1 MRLYKVFDIK
11 FHGDLQ
17 MKIGKEHLPSLH
29 SWARGI
35 VDKADSITFVFLLLI
50 LLFIPSGCTTHRGS
64 QNWDGSSLSF
74 ANFRDV
80 PGITEEEIAAILAL
94 QETREYLVYGV
105 SYSTEAFQTEDGEI
119 GGFARLFAE
128 WLSSFFEIE
137 VRMRHYE
144 FAHLIQALDE
154 GVVDLGGGL
163 LISEERR
170 ENYYL
175 AGPVVER
182 SFAYFRLKESPPFSH
197 IRVGDIS
204 SVAFLRDSE
213 TIPMVLPTLPLEHL
227 TIQYV
232 PYIADVYQLLRNDAM
247 DGFIHLSTARVY
259 FEQMDDVV
267 MDLFH
272 PPLFASV
279 AVLTKD
285 SELAP
290 LISVLQK
297 SLTQEQLRY
306 LTELHSQGERE
317 YIRHTL
323 WSRFT
328 DEEKQFLQEQEN
340 ISLAAKYSNYPVSF
354 YNQHEG
360 EWQGISF
367 DILQEISLLTD
378 LEFTIVNDVNTPR
391 AELLEMLRR
400 GEARMLSEL
409 TLQEGVRE
417 DFLWTDGRI
426 MSDRPVL
433 ISDAAHHPI
442 QLNEILYLDI
452 GLVTDTVYGNL
463 FQNWFPYANNIIEYS
478 TEEAAFYG
486 LIHNEVDMLMLSEAS
501 LLNLTNYREFPGYKA
516 NFTFQ
521 YDIHSAFGFHLD
533 EELLRS
539 IIDKSLEVIET
550 EVIITRWMRKT
561 FDYRALIWQAQLPW
575 IISAVVLFAF
585 VLVLLI
591 VLLHRKTAENRRL
604 WKIQRAV
611 IGTIADLIESRDVT
625 TGKHIL
631 NIQKYLQCLVKKC
644 IESDVY
650 KNELAKWNIDDLLLA
665 AGMHDVGKIT
675 VSDAILNKPG
685 ALTKEE
691 YEEIKKHTSTGVEMI
706 KQMERLIGNHT
717 FLESAKKFAGTHHEK
732 WDGSGY
738 PDGLKGEQIPLEGR
752 LLAIVDVYDA
762 LVSVRPYK
770 EAYSPEIARSM
781 VLEKSGTDFDPKLIK
796 VFIMLEDE
804 FAAISRE
811 R

>member
-1 MRLYKVFDIK
+1 MC
-11 FHGDLQ
+11 
-17 MKIGKEHLPSLH
+17 SA
-29 SWARGI
+29 WAHFM
-35 VDKADSITFVFLLLI
+35 ADSIIIVSLLLV
-50 LLFIPSGCTTHRGS
+50 LLFTVGCTTRREHENR
-64 QNWDGSSLSF
+64 DGSSLSF
-74 ANFRDV
+74 ADFRDV
-80 PGITEEEIAAILAL
+80 PGITEEEIAAILTL

-119 GGFARLFAE
+119 GGFARLFVE
-128 WLSSFFEIE
+128 WLSGFFEIE
-137 VRMRHYE
+137 IRMKHYE

-154 GVVDLGGGL
+154 GAVDLGGGL

-170 ENYYL
+170 ANYYL

-182 SFAYFRLKESPPFSH
+182 SFAYFRLADSPPFSN
-197 IRVGDIS
+197 IGTGEIS
-204 SVAFLRDSE
+204 SVALLRDSE
-213 TIPMVLPTLPLEHL
+213 TIPMVLPTLPLDYL
-227 TIQYV
+227 TVQYI
-232 PYIADVYQLLRNDAM
+232 PYIADVYQLLINEEM

-259 FEQMDDVV
+259 FEQTDDIV

-306 LTELHSQGERE
+306 LTELHSRGERE

-328 DEEKQFLQEQEN
+328 DEEKRFLQEQE
-340 ISLAAKYSNYPVSF
+340 IITLAAKYSNYPVSF
-354 YNQHEG
+354 YNEHEG

-378 LEFTIVNDVNTPR
+378 LEFEIANDVYTSR
-391 AELLEMLRR
+391 AELLEMLRH

-426 MSDRPVL
+426 MTNRPVL
-433 ISDAAHHPI
+433 ISDAGHHPI
-442 QLNEILYLDI
+442 QLNEILYLNI
-452 GLVTDTVYGNL
+452 GLVPDTVYGNL
-463 FQNWFPYANNIIEYS
+463 FQNWFPYAGNIVEYA
-478 TEEAAFYG
+478 TEEAAFTG
-486 LIHNEVDMLMLSEAS
+486 LINREVDMLMLSEAS

-521 YDIHSAFGFHLD
+521 YDVHSAFGFHLD

-561 FDYRALIWQAQLPW
+561 FDYRTLIWEVQLPW
-575 IISAVVLFAF
+575 IISVAVLFAF
-585 VLVLLI
+585 VLVLLM
-591 VLLHRKTAENRRL
+591 VLLHRKNAENRRL
-604 WKIQRAV
+604 WKVQRAV

-631 NIQKYLQCLVKKC
+631 NIQKYLQCLIQKC

-650 KNELAKWNIDDLLLA
+650 KNELTKWNIDDLLLA

-691 YEEIKKHTSTGVEMI
+691 YEEIKKHTLTGVEMI
-706 KQMERLIGNHT
+706 DQMEQLIGNHT

-738 PDGLKGEQIPLEGR
+738 PRGLKGEQIPLEGR

-770 EAYSPEIARSM
+770 EAYSTEKAIAM
-781 VLEKSGTDFDPKLIK
+781 VLEKSGTDFDPALIK
-796 VFIMLEDE
+796 VFKMLKDE
-804 FAAISRE
+804 FAAISQE
-811 R
+811 A